1 MVIIYRL
8 VPLCVCR
15 NILSGGDPTGWLA
28 CPGTP
33 CPLAHFRQD
42 WAEPDRVVLIPTGS
56 CKDRSRGKG

>member
-1 MVIIYRL
+1 MILKDHPRSL
-8 VPLCVCR
+8 VRKLLKAR
-15 NILSGGDPTGWLA
+15 SRGA

-42 WAEPDRVVLIPTGS
+42 WAEPDRVFLIPTGS